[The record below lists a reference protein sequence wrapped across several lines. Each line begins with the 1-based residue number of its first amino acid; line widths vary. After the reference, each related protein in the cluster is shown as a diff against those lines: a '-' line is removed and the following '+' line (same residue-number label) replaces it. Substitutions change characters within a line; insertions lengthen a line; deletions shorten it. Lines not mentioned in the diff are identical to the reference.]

1 MLNPKT
7 KPPWGKITIA
17 QQIDSSNLSLGLR
30 AARFARYKAGKGQPR
45 AAVTTNQPLSPRPR
59 PRTRRAPRG
68 GIPRESTNPVAVLGP
83 THSSLR
89 VERGSGVLSA
99 WTFPTARGPLW
110 PPHVGAFERS
120 GHLGTSSVPHLG
132 AGFSRQAA
140 LESEPTNR
148 LIILQRNTLRRPSG
162 MSTQC
167 RRPRRLWGRGQRR
180 QRRGSGSQPGGDLS
194 SPESGP
200 VTRHIFAGS
209 KAGETRGPGR
219 AGPRRLRPP
228 ASAPSYPAAS
238 GAAQTRGAEWGSWVP
253 TWWPGTQLE
262 IPVHPTHARGRNP
275 TPQPVAFWG
284 RGQVVGLTTPL
295 RPYSPHRP

>member
-1 MLNPKT
+1 M
-7 KPPWGKITIA
+7 
-17 QQIDSSNLSLGLR
+17 
-30 AARFARYKAGKGQPR
+30 
-45 AAVTTNQPLSPRPR
+45 
-59 PRTRRAPRG
+59 
-68 GIPRESTNPVAVLGP
+68 
-83 THSSLR
+83 
-89 VERGSGVLSA
+89 
-99 WTFPTARGPLW
+99 
-110 PPHVGAFERS
+110 
-120 GHLGTSSVPHLG
+120 GTSSVPHLG
-132 AGFSRQAA
+132 AGLSRQTAS
-140 LESEPTNR
+140 ESDPTNR
-148 LIILQRNTLRRPSG
+148 QIILQRNTLRRPSR

-238 GAAQTRGAEWGSWVP
+238 GAAQSRGAEWGSWVP

-262 IPVHPTHARGRNP
+262 IPVPPRTHAGVIP
-275 TPQPVAFWG
+275 TPSQ
-284 RGQVVGLTTPL
+284 
-295 RPYSPHRP
+295 SPSEAAVKLSV